1 MGISRLT
8 AQFSFDANENL
19 TRMINEYADKS
30 EDEEGVPDDVDFVF
44 RMSEIWE
51 LALGEDNCEWQ
62 TLELGREE
70 LVCEYKSLQCKVME
84 IEKFPGENSTFVT
97 EGLEQALSHFIGR
110 LADNCKT
117 FERYGDN
124 FPITLFDRF
133 FYSIY
138 GSEIGLEPNSVFSGS
153 KLEKLMNCLQNF
165 PLEITVDLSDG
176 CLPSITFSREGSEKF
191 VHQVR
196 EISRSEF
203 SKSFDVE
210 KILEGT

>member
-1 MGISRLT
+1 
-8 AQFSFDANENL
+8 
-19 TRMINEYADKS
+19 
-30 EDEEGVPDDVDFVF
+30 
-44 RMSEIWE
+44 
-51 LALGEDNCEWQ
+51 
-62 TLELGREE
+62 
-70 LVCEYKSLQCKVME
+70 ME
-84 IEKFPGENSTFVT
+84 IDKFPGEKSTTVT
-97 EGLEQALSHFIGR
+97 EGLEQALSHVIGR

-153 KLEKLMNCLQNF
+153 KLEKLRNCLQNF

-176 CLPSITFSREGSEKF
+176 SLPSLTFSREGSEKF
-191 VHQVR
+191 VHQIR

-203 SKSFDVE
+203 SKSFGVE